1 MSMGESI
8 NNGEDRL
15 KGYMEDPASLLG
27 CKKVWENV
35 ELTKGDV
42 ELFLSFFGVLTQS
55 ISNVAQYCQEMSK
68 ETLSQDGKTLDAY
81 REELLAAKSF
91 EEKKYWRDA
100 IDKTHERMDTKVESE
115 SSRVDLK
122 KLGYAVAGGV
132 LLLMLASSNNN
143 KAVTEI

>member
-1 MSMGESI
+1 MGESI
-8 NNGEDRL
+8 HNGEDRL

-27 CKKVWENV
+27 NKKVWENV

-42 ELFLSFFGVLTQS
+42 ELFLSFFGVLIQS
-55 ISNVAQYCQEMSK
+55 VSNVAQYCQEMSK
-68 ETLSQDGKTLDAY
+68 EALSQDGKTLDAY

-100 IDKTHERMDTKVESE
+100 IDKTHDRMDTKVE

-122 KLGYAVAGGV
+122 KLGYAFAGGV
-132 LLLMLASSNNN
+132 LLLMLARSNNN
-143 KAVTEI
+143 KAVTGL